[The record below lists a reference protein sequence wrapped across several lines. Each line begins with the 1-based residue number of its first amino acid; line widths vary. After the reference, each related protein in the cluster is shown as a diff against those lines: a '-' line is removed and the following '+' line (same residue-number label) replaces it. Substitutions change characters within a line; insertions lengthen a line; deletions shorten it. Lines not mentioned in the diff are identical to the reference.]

1 MENVINFNCRGSKA
15 LGLAET
21 EIRNRIPNPD
31 ITRAEITHQALMLAD
46 SDCPL
51 TKDKILEI
59 TKKIKSLKNHS
70 TNDTTYATGLA
81 IKITKSDYEIME
93 NTMNTIV
100 EALGLER
107 PRSQFLLEV
116 IWWNLMEHLQQ
127 QEEPI
132 DNHSEQEAF
141 VEDNAEVEL
150 ALIEDLLQIIKAN
163 RGNKTVMTKIRGFFD
178 DIKKETGY
186 EKSIGKIAK
195 N

>member
-1 MENVINFNCRGSKA
+1 MDNVINFNCRGSKA

-31 ITRAEITHQALMLAD
+31 ITRTEITHQALLLAE
-46 SDCPL
+46 SESPL
-51 TKDKILEI
+51 TKDRILDI
-59 TKKIKSLKNHS
+59 TKKIRTLKNRNS
-70 TNDTTYATGLA
+70 GDTDFATGLA
-81 IKITKSDYEIME
+81 IKITKSDYKIME

-116 IWWNLMEHLQQ
+116 LWWNLMEHLQQ

-141 VEDNAEVEL
+141 VEDNAEDEL
-150 ALIEDLLQIIKAN
+150 ALIEDLMQIIKAN
-163 RGNKTVMTKIRGFFD
+163 RGDKTVMTKIRGFFD
-178 DIKKETGY
+178 DIKKE
-186 EKSIGKIAK
+186 
-195 N
+195 